1 MLLVIFSAGIHFPVG
16 LNCDQ
21 MEHLGEEQYSEY
33 LVERNPRAYMS
44 MREYRDQWMGTP
56 SYSVTPTY
64 APPPH
69 PQYASWSQPQPPQPI
84 FPIEQAILDLTKL
97 VGDAVVEQKEFNAQ
111 LSEKIHTE
119 ENSLDQRI
127 DGLKNDFEH
136 KWDNLQDSIES
147 LINQQ
152 QCPPE
157 DECLTETI
165 LGKQVQLQPQ
175 EELKMESV
183 EALEELQDALESGV
197 NFWPWKK
204 VEHISA
210 LITEEGS
217 GIEAGKEPQKLTLQP
232 IPLKLNPTA
241 TTQATRCPLPVAPS
255 TDQVY
260 ILPSPAPQ
268 LTSEAPAPK
277 GKSNPSLHVMQNF
290 KRLVA
295 SVHNFVTTSKAKATA
310 YTAWHSGWLGC
321 WFEFGAPEPR
331 HF

>member
-1 MLLVIFSAGIHFPVG
+1 
-16 LNCDQ
+16 

-44 MREYRDQWMGTP
+44 MREYRDQWMSAP
-56 SYSVTPTY
+56 VYSVTPTY

-84 FPIEQAILDLTKL
+84 SPIEQAILDLTKL

-165 LGKQVQLQPQ
+165 LGEQVQLQPQ

-183 EALEELQDALESGV
+183 EVPEELQDAPESGV

-204 VEHISA
+204 EEHISA

-241 TTQATRCPLPVAPS
+241 TAQATKCPLPETPS

-260 ILPSPAPQ
+260 IL
-268 LTSEAPAPK
+268 L
-277 GKSNPSLHVMQNF
+277 
-290 KRLVA
+290 
-295 SVHNFVTTSKAKATA
+295 
-310 YTAWHSGWLGC
+310 
-321 WFEFGAPEPR
+321 
-331 HF
+331 